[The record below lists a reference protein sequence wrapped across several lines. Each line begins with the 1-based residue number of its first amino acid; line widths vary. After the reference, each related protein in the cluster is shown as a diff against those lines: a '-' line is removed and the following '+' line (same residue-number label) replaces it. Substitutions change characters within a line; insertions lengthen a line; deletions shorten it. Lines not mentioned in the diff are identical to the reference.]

1 MKKRTSSRKRPE
13 RPDRSQDDAP
23 PRPAAVHSHPL
34 DGVKV
39 ALTYKN
45 EVQKKMGKLIA
56 EKEIVVCAG
65 SPGTGKTIVA
75 CAEALVLL
83 KKHPELYRSIVMVKS
98 VTNLQEEDLGYMKGT
113 MDEKMEPHLYS
124 FISNMTKLVGAA
136 VVRRM
141 REEGYLTV
149 LPIAFMRGVNM
160 DNCIVLVDEAQNI
173 LLQNMRTILTRIGTD
188 CKMVI
193 LGDTEQSDMK
203 RRSES
208 ALAAVVDMFSDGSVP
223 GMGVVQFGDEH
234 IVRNPIIAHVEAA
247 FRARAGS

>member
-1 MKKRTSSRKRPE
+1 MKKRTGSRKKADRP
-13 RPDRSQDDAP
+13 QDDPA
-23 PRPAAVHSHPL
+23 PRPPAVHSHPL
-34 DGVKV
+34 EGVKV
-39 ALTYKN
+39 SLTYKN
-45 EVQKKMGKLIA
+45 EVQKRMGRLIG

-75 CAEALVLL
+75 CAEALTLM
-83 KKHPELYRSIVMVKS
+83 KRHPDLYRSIVMVKS

-124 FISNMTKLVGAA
+124 FISNMTKIVGQN

-149 LPIAFMRGVNM
+149 LPIAFMRGVNL

-193 LGDTEQSDMK
+193 LGDTEQSDM
-203 RRSES
+203 RRKSES
-208 ALAAVVDMFSDGSVP
+208 ALAIVVEMFKDGSVP
-223 GMGVVQFGDEH
+223 GMGVVEFGDEH

-247 FRARAGS
+247 FRARA